1 MANPL
6 PRACKSINDLNV
18 GDTFRHTYSVSD
30 GDVQK
35 FAELSGDFNPAH
47 FNEDYAKGTVFKT
60 RIAHGMISVAKFSG
74 IFGMDMPG
82 LGAIWGGQNLKF
94 LAPVL
99 LNEPYTAVAQ
109 VKEKGDKNVVFTCWV
124 EDKEGKHVLEGEGV
138 LYPIPQKVKDKM
150 VADGTL
156 RGCWRDRGRS
166 AASVPEAARS
176 RSPPASR
183 EAGGP
188 TELGCCVQL
197 TSSWVCR
204 RAPCRWPSD
213 PRR

>member
-1 MANPL
+1 MTNPL

-18 GDTFRHTYSVSD
+18 GDTFRLKYSVSD
-30 GDVQK
+30 ADVQK
-35 FAELSGDFNPAH
+35 FGEISGDFNPAH
-47 FNEDYAKGTVFKT
+47 FNEEYAKGTVFKG

-94 LAPVL
+94 LAPVF
-99 LNEPYTAVAQ
+99 LNQPYTAVAQ
-109 VKEKGDKNVVFTCWV
+109 VKEKGEKNVVFTCWA

-156 RGCWRDRGRS
+156 GKLVG
-166 AASVPEAARS
+166 
-176 RSPPASR
+176 
-183 EAGGP
+183 
-188 TELGCCVQL
+188 
-197 TSSWVCR
+197 
-204 RAPCRWPSD
+204 
-213 PRR
+213 